1 MRNRGCGWVLTS
13 AIHTL
18 NQYAVRYEYRVMII
32 SASRRT
38 DIPAFY
44 ARWFINRIR
53 AGYCTVPNP
62 FNRQQIARVS
72 LLPEDV
78 DLIVFWTRNPKPLF
92 PYLDELDQGGY
103 LYYFQF
109 TLLGYPQE
117 IEPHNPSRTAAIA
130 AFQELANLVGP
141 ERVIWRYDPV
151 VFSQLTG
158 AGYHAE
164 NYAQIAAA
172 LKNYTHRSVI
182 SLMDMYTKSR
192 VRIDQLNQDGLG
204 IIEYDGGPSQRFD
217 DLMRAIVQAAHKNEM
232 QIQSCAENLDL
243 TVYGIRAGKCI
254 DDEYIRTTFGL
265 EVDHRKDPGQRKA
278 CGCVVSKDIGMYD
291 SCLFGCPYCYA
302 TGNFERAR
310 EHHAR
315 HDSQSPSLIGWY
327 D

>member
-1 MRNRGCGWVLTS
+1 
-13 AIHTL
+13 
-18 NQYAVRYEYRVMII
+18 MII

-62 FNRQQIARVS
+62 FNRKQITRVS

-78 DLIVFWTRNPKPLF
+78 DLLVFWTRNPKPLF
-92 PYLDELDQGGY
+92 TYLDELDQRGY
-103 LYYFQF
+103 NYYFQH
-109 TLLGYPQE
+109 TLLGYPRE
-117 IEPHNPSRTAAIA
+117 IEPQSPPRTTAIKT
-130 AFQELANLVGP
+130 FQELTDRVGSD
-141 ERVIWRYDPV
+141 RVIWRYDPI

-158 AGYHAE
+158 ARYHTE

-182 SLMDMYTKSR
+182 SVMDMYAKFR
-192 VRIDQLNQDGLG
+192 KRIDQLNQDGLG
-204 IIEYDGGPSQRFD
+204 IIEYDGSPSQRFD
-217 DLMRAIVQAAHKNEM
+217 DLMSVIVRAAHENGM
-232 QIQSCAENLDL
+232 QIQSCAEDLDL
-243 TVYGIRAGKCI
+243 TIYGIQPGKCI
-254 DDEYIRTTFGL
+254 DDEYITATFGL

-278 CGCVVSKDIGMYD
+278 CGCVASKDIGMYD

-302 TGNFERAR
+302 TGNFERAK
-310 EHHAR
+310 ENHEQ
-315 HDSQSPSLIGWY
+315 HDPESPSLVGWY